1 MANMMLYAKLR
12 DVAQRAPH
20 RIQDP
25 NIVES
30 LDQAVP
36 FDIQPAYNWLAMEKT
51 GESLGTLM
59 ASLDVCV
66 PPFGHTFFEYMP
78 EESEEDRRDTPPD
91 KRITHTGVIFYTER
105 MTPETRAQLDQG
117 QTREGG
123 GPWKFHGIYIDPDGS
138 DPEHSHM
145 FDVPDDAFLAYGRMV
160 HYQPGNGV
168 VYLRGIA
175 GLLVFDGEGR
185 ILKSAD
191 GEWIAYGPI
200 ISPIEDDVYDTETER
215 QAARTLLSE
224 SLYTALF
231 SCQLLHCKN
240 VSTAENRLPRQQAR
254 QRERQQLPPITWKT
268 LVVTPVY
275 KAKPTTNTI
284 GQPIDQSATMHKRQ
298 HVVRG
303 HFAHYGTD
311 GRGKLFGKHTGTYW
325 IPPMVRGSAGE
336 GLVVKQYHVR
346 PAKDTR

>member
-1 MANMMLYAKLR
+1 MTQMKLYSTLR
-12 DVAQRAPH
+12 DVVERAPH
-20 RIQDP
+20 RCNDP
-25 NIVES
+25 NIIES
-30 LDQAVP
+30 VQTSVP

-78 EESEEDRRDTPPD
+78 DESEDDTPPD
-91 KRITHTGVIFYTER
+91 KRITHTGIIFYTER
-105 MTPETRAQLDQG
+105 MTPEIREQLD
-117 QTREGG
+117 REHGE
-123 GPWKFHGIYIDPDGS
+123 GPWQFNGIYVHHGGS

-160 HYQPGNGV
+160 HYQPGSGV
-168 VYLRGIA
+168 VYLKGIA

-191 GEWIAYGPI
+191 GDWIAYGPI
-200 ISPIEDDVYDTETER
+200 IGPIAEDVYETEDER
-215 QAARTLLSE
+215 HAARTLLSE

-231 SCQLLHCKN
+231 ACQLLHCKN
-240 VSTAENRLPRQQAR
+240 VSTNENRLPRQQAR
-254 QRERQQLPPITWKT
+254 QRERHQLPPITWKT
-268 LVVTPVY
+268 LVVTPIY
-275 KAKPTTNTI
+275 KPVTPAT
-284 GQPIDQSATMHKRQ
+284 DSATIVAGHKRQ

-303 HFAHYGTD
+303 HFAHYGTN

-346 PAKDTR
+346 PAPPTKDTR